1 MLYAFA
7 PSRGQLSSP
16 PGRRFFMSFR
26 KERALQDK
34 TLDNFFTFGI
44 ISKV

>member
-1 MLYAFA
+1 MHLRR
-7 PSRGQLSSP
+7 RG
-16 PGRRFFMSFR
+16 GSFR
-26 KERALQDK
+26 ARRDGAFLCRSEKKRALQDK